1 MFVNQIIYQ
10 LYSIARGIAR
20 SVGLIKPLRKYLGP
34 LIGRL
39 MFDMFSYRN
48 QQIIVHGHAMKL
60 AARGSFPPTNMVRD
74 NYEKQTTELFERIV
88 KPGMVVFDVGAHV
101 GYYTLLAA
109 RQIGETG
116 EVHAF
121 EPEPSNYN
129 LLTQNVEFNNYQNVV
144 CVNKVVSK
152 DTGSKELFLTS
163 LDNGRYSIYN
173 HGLPKKRSVLAQ
185 SISLDDYVSEKN
197 LTKIDLIKVDV
208 EGAETDVLNGAAK
221 LLSNLNVGNVI
232 IEFNPG
238 LLQNAGVVP
247 REFLIKPSLWRF
259 NLHYIDE
266 DNGLLP
272 LPKDDVNGFIG
283 ELLKNEASVNLFWTR
298 GDV

>member
-1 MFVNQIIYQ
+1 MFINQIIYQ
-10 LYSIARGIAR
+10 LYSIARRTVRAL
-20 SVGLIKPLRKYLGP
+20 GLIKPLRKYLGP

-39 MFDMFSYRN
+39 MFDMSSYRN
-48 QQIIVHGHAMKL
+48 QQIIVRGHVMKL
-60 AARGSFPPTNMVRD
+60 AAQGRFPPVNMVRD

-88 KPGMVVFDVGAHV
+88 KPGMIVFDVGAHV

-129 LLTQNVEFNNYQNVV
+129 LLTQNVEFNNYQNVE

-152 DTGSKELFLTS
+152 DTGSTELFLTS

-185 SISLDDYVSEKN
+185 SISLDDYVSDKN

-208 EGAETDVLNGAAK
+208 EGAETDVLNGAVK
-221 LLSNLNVGNVI
+221 LLNSLNVRNVI
-232 IEFNPG
+232 IEFNPE
-238 LLQNAGVVP
+238 LLQNAGVPP
-247 REFLIKPSLWRF
+247 REFLVKSSSWRF
-259 NLHYIDE
+259 NINYIDE

-272 LPKDDVNGFIG
+272 LPEDDVDGFIG
-283 ELLKNEASVNLFWTR
+283 ELLKNEASVNLFWTK
-298 GDV
+298 